1 MPPNPAE
8 FHELVLK
15 ARTCRRFVEDEPLS
29 IRDLEW
35 LVDCA
40 RLTPSARNAQ
50 VLRFIL
56 VTHGQTCDELFK
68 LTRWAGALKEGGTPG
83 PGERP
88 TAFIAIAAPREGAN
102 LAPYD
107 AGIASEVIQLAAT
120 TQGWGCCII
129 YSVDRKGAA
138 ALLKLPQDMEIPL
151 VLGLGVAREERVIA
165 GMPENGSFNYWR
177 DAKGIHHV
185 PKRSLGEL
193 VIGRFGAG
201 FGA

>member
-1 MPPNPAE
+1 MPVSPRDFLA
-8 FHELVLK
+8 LVRE
-15 ARTCRRFVEDEPLS
+15 ARTCRRFVEDAPLTMA
-29 IRDLEW
+29 DLEW

-40 RLTPSARNAQ
+40 RVTPSARNAQ

-56 VTHGQTCDELFK
+56 VTKGETCDELFK
-68 LTRWAGALKEGGTPG
+68 LTRWAGALKDGGTPG

-107 AGIASEVIQLAAT
+107 AGIASETIQLAAA

-138 ALLKLPQDMEIPL
+138 QLLRLPEELDIPL
-151 VLGLGVAREERVIA
+151 VLGLGVAKEERVIA
-165 GMPENGSFNYWR
+165 EMPADGSFTYWR
-177 DAKGIHHV
+177 DAAGVHHV
-185 PKRSLGEL
+185 PKRSLAEL
-193 VIGRFGAG
+193 VIGRFGA
-201 FGA
+201 